1 MPRQV
6 VQIDK
11 IGLVT
16 FSKNR
21 RSKNIKLSVKPD
33 KSVLVSFPYYA
44 SKKEVLLFVAKNEA
58 WIKQQQHKMDGRKT
72 KVGADTV
79 IQSKIYTIRFGLA
92 DKNRVSKNRNEL
104 KISVPDFDSEQ
115 SQAYIEKCLT
125 EIYRFEAKHILPK
138 RLKELA
144 AKHGFSY
151 SRVTIRNNRRN
162 WGSCSSQNNISLN
175 LQMIKLPNRL
185 IDYILLHELVHTE
198 IKDHSAK
205 FWRRL
210 DEVSENRAKMLSKEV
225 QKYSTYAL

>member
-115 SQAYIEKCLT
+115 SQAYIEKCL
-125 EIYRFEAKHILPK
+125 
-138 RLKELA
+138 RL
-144 AKHGFSY
+144 F
-151 SRVTIRNNRRN
+151 R
-162 WGSCSSQNNISLN
+162 
-175 LQMIKLPNRL
+175 IKIGN
-185 IDYILLHELVHTE
+185 
-198 IKDHSAK
+198 
-205 FWRRL
+205 
-210 DEVSENRAKMLSKEV
+210 
-225 QKYSTYAL
+225 TYF